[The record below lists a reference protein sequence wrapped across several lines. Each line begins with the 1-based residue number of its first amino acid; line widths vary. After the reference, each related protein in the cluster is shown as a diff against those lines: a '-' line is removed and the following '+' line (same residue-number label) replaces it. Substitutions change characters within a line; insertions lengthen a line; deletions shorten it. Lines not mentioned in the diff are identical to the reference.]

1 MGARTSLFTWQ
12 NPPFIYLFIYIYNYY
27 EFYKLYPVILHKIQF
42 SPTIFTF
49 IYKVS
54 LSNFEAPNLRVILF
68 WKFKNYQNYTIL
80 GCLTATSLTKVDRKE

>member
-1 MGARTSLFTWQ
+1 MANLKQLGLLHVKYFFLFFYFWWHGAEYRHSMGARTSLFTWQ

-49 IYKVS
+49 I
-54 LSNFEAPNLRVILF
+54 
-68 WKFKNYQNYTIL
+68 
-80 GCLTATSLTKVDRKE
+80 